1 MPTLTPKQR
10 DFLETLLQCIRKNGE
25 SPTIR
30 DLQEVAGLRS
40 SRTVV
45 QYLDALERAGVI
57 TRGDGPRNI
66 RIVRQTSTANTVGV
80 PVIGRVA
87 AGQPILAEENFIDE
101 IQVDR
106 GIAPS
111 GHRYYFLEV
120 QGDSMDLAGIQD
132 GDYLLVRYQEAA
144 DDGAIVVVL
153 VDDSATVKRLRRS
166 RDIAILQP
174 VSSNPMHR
182 PIIVGPDFMIQG
194 VVVTSFPRDQL
205 VS

>member
-1 MPTLTPKQR
+1 MRTLTPKQR
-10 DFLETLLQCIRKNGE
+10 AFLGTLLRCIRQSGE

-30 DLQEVAGLRS
+30 DLQEAAGLRS
-40 SRTVV
+40 SRTVI
-45 QYLDALERAGVI
+45 QYLNALEKAGVI

-66 RIVRQTSTANTVGV
+66 RIVRQASTANTAGV

-87 AGQPILAEENFIDE
+87 AGQPILAEENFVDE

-106 GIAPS
+106 AIAPS

-120 QGDSMDLAGIQD
+120 QGDSMDNAGIQD

-153 VDDSATVKRLRRS
+153 VNDSATVKRLRRS
-166 RDIAILQP
+166 RDVAILQP

-182 PIIVGPDFMIQG
+182 PIIVGADFMVQG
-194 VVVTSFPRDQL
+194 VVVASFPREQL
-205 VS
+205 MT

>member
-1 MPTLTPKQR
+1 MRTLTTKQR
-10 DFLETLLQCIRKNGE
+10 EFLETLLRCIRQNGE
-25 SPTIR
+25 SPTVR
-30 DLQEVAGLRS
+30 DLQKAAGLRS
-40 SRTVV
+40 SRTVI

-66 RIVRQTSTANTVGV
+66 RIVRQASMTNTVGV

-87 AGQPILAEENFIDE
+87 AGQPILAEENIVDE

-106 GIAPS
+106 AIAS
-111 GHRYYFLEV
+111 SSSRYYFLVV
-120 QGDSMDLAGIQD
+120 QGDSMDRAGIQD

-166 RDIAILQP
+166 RDVAILQP

-182 PIIVGPDFMIQG
+182 PTIVGADFMIQG
-194 VVVTSFPRDQL
+194 VVVASFPHEQL
-205 VS
+205 LS